1 MGPTLLLACL
11 WGIVL
16 AYWLWSRRP
25 LGDPVG
31 SFRHEL
37 QVLGSATPAR
47 VAPANRLGA
56 NPQVFVG
63 STQKRSV
70 DPRQMVRRPVPL
82 AVAARDHTRQELRRR
97 RRDVITILSVS
108 ALLTLFGA
116 VLTGSAL
123 VVLLQVL
130 VDVVLVVYVCLLA
143 RATVG
148 QGKGRQAGFRT
159 RSHGFVRPAMSTV
172 RLAGAGNIRAH
183 VPPGD
188 DWQEPSYGDFGSYA
202 SLAISRGN

>member
-47 VAPANRLGA
+47 VAPANRLR
-56 NPQVFVG
+56 PSTPVFVG
-63 STQKRSV
+63 STQKRFA
-70 DPRQMVRRPVPL
+70 DPREMARRPVPL

-97 RRDVITILSVS
+97 RRDVIGVLCAS
-108 ALLTLFGA
+108 ALLTMFGA
-116 VLTGSAL
+116 VLTGSVL

-130 VDVVLVVYVCLLA
+130 VDVVLVVYVYLLA

-148 QGKGRQAGFRT
+148 QGKGRQSGFRAG
-159 RSHGFVRPAMSTV
+159 SNGFVKPAMSTV
-172 RLAGAGNIRAH
+172 RLAGAGYIRAR
-183 VPPGD
+183 VPAGD
-188 DWQEPSYGDFGSYA
+188 DWHEPSYGDFGSYA